1 MPLFSFR
8 NNHLE
13 NIMESIN
20 INTIH
25 NRKIRKE
32 PSLET
37 QRKEVKATPFLWPT
51 LWVIP
56 HIFAVT
62 AHELVL
68 RLKLNNQLPDYR
80 KMSSLLFLI
89 SNLLKNSPQRKG
101 IETAD
106 SLCFCKFFLI

>member
-51 LWVIP
+51 LWVMP

-89 SNLLKNSPQRKG
+89 SNLLKNSPQKG
-101 IETAD
+101 EVGR
-106 SLCFCKFFLI
+106 L